1 VLLLREDSVRGG
13 TMRRKRSSD
22 EYLGFAPAKK
32 AVTQEPEPRADD
44 PGSYVDSWYQVLKG
58 VGEDEDADLSVEDA
72 GDAEPEE
79 R

>member
-1 VLLLREDSVRGG
+1 
-13 TMRRKRSSD
+13 MRRKRSSD
-22 EYLGFAPAKK
+22 EYLGFAPPTK
-32 AVTQEPEPRADD
+32 AVTQEAEPLADD

-58 VGEDEDADLSVEDA
+58 VGENDDADLSVEDA

>member
-1 VLLLREDSVRGG
+1 
-13 TMRRKRSSD
+13 MRRKRPSD
-22 EYLGFAPAKK
+22 EYLGFAPPTT
-32 AVTQEPEPRADD
+32 AVTHEPEPLADD

-58 VGEDEDADLSVEDA
+58 VGEDDDADLSVEDA